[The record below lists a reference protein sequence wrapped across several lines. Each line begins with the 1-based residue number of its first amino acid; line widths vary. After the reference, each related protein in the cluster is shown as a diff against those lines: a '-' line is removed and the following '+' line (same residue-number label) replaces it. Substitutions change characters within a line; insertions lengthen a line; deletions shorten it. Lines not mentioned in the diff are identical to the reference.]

1 MTFRQWVALWRT
13 AADNWLADRAASM
26 GAAIAYYT
34 CFSLA
39 PMLVLVIAVAG
50 LAFGETAAEGALFG
64 QLADLVGADSA
75 AALQAMLR
83 SAGGARSGIIAT
95 VVGFVT
101 LLIAATAV
109 FAELQASLNVI
120 WKAKAPTG
128 FGLWYLIKSRL
139 LSLSLIFAIG
149 FLMLVSLV
157 ASAALAAFSDYLDR
171 KMPGLP
177 IVLRIVHLTMS
188 FGFTTIF
195 FAMMF
200 KILPDTFVAWRD
212 VWLGAAAT
220 ALLFTLGKYLITLY
234 IGSSNVASAY
244 GAAGALVIVLVWVYY
259 SAQILLFGAEFA
271 KACSDAR
278 LQRRKERLAA
288 AAPLASP

>member
-1 MTFRQWVALWRT
+1 MTFRQWAALWRT
-13 AADNWLADRAASM
+13 AADSWVADRAATM

-39 PMLVLVIAVAG
+39 PMLILVIAVAG

-83 SAGGARSGIIAT
+83 SASGPQSGIIAT
-95 VVGFVT
+95 IIGSAT

-109 FAELQASLNVI
+109 FAELQASLNVV

-128 FGLWYLIKSRL
+128 FGLWYLVKSRL
-139 LSLSLIFAIG
+139 LSLSLIVAIG

-157 ASAALAAFSDYLDR
+157 ASAVLAAFSDYLDR

-177 IVLRIVHLTMS
+177 IILRIVHLTMS
-188 FGFTTIF
+188 FGFTTVF

-212 VWLGAAAT
+212 VWFGAAAT
-220 ALLFTLGKYLITLY
+220 ALLFTLGKYLISLY
-234 IGSSNVASAY
+234 IGSSKVASAY

-271 KACSDAR
+271 KACCDAR
-278 LQRRKERLAA
+278 LRRREARLAA
-288 AAPLASP
+288 AAAQPLP

>member
-1 MTFRQWVALWRT
+1 
-13 AADNWLADRAASM
+13 
-26 GAAIAYYT
+26 
-34 CFSLA
+34 
-39 PMLVLVIAVAG
+39 MLVLVIAVAG

-83 SAGGARSGIIAT
+83 SASGATSGIIAT
-95 VVGFVT
+95 VIGFVT

-177 IVLRIVHLTMS
+177 IILRIVHLTMS

-271 KACSDAR
+271 KACRDAR
-278 LQRRKERLAA
+278 LQRREERLAA

>member
-1 MTFRQWVALWRT
+1 MTFRQWAALWRT
-13 AADNWLADRAASM
+13 AADSWVADRAATM

-39 PMLVLVIAVAG
+39 PMLILVIAVAG

-83 SAGGARSGIIAT
+83 SASGPQSGIIAT
-95 VVGFVT
+95 IIGSAT

-109 FAELQASLNVI
+109 FAELQASLNVV

-128 FGLWYLIKSRL
+128 FGLWYLVKSRL
-139 LSLSLIFAIG
+139 LSLSLIVAIG

-157 ASAALAAFSDYLDR
+157 ASAVLAAFSDYLDR

-177 IVLRIVHLTMS
+177 IILRIVHLTMS
-188 FGFTTIF
+188 FGFTTVF

-220 ALLFTLGKYLITLY
+220 ALLFTLGKYLISLY
-234 IGSSNVASAY
+234 IGSSKVASAY

-271 KACSDAR
+271 KACCDAR
-278 LQRRKERLAA
+278 LRRREARLAA
-288 AAPLASP
+288 AAAQPLP

>member
-1 MTFRQWVALWRT
+1 MTFRQWAALWRT
-13 AADNWLADRAASM
+13 AADSWVADRAATM

-39 PMLVLVIAVAG
+39 PMLILVIAVAG

-83 SAGGARSGIIAT
+83 SASGPQSGIIAT
-95 VVGFVT
+95 IIGSAT

-109 FAELQASLNVI
+109 FAELQASLNVV

-128 FGLWYLIKSRL
+128 FGLWYLVKSRL
-139 LSLSLIFAIG
+139 LSLSLIVAIG

-157 ASAALAAFSDYLDR
+157 ASAVLAAFSDYLDR

-177 IVLRIVHLTMS
+177 IILRIVHLTMS

-220 ALLFTLGKYLITLY
+220 ALLFTLGKYLISLY
-234 IGSSNVASAY
+234 IGSSKVASAY

-271 KACSDAR
+271 KACCDAR
-278 LQRRKERLAA
+278 LRRREARLAA
-288 AAPLASP
+288 AAAQPLP